1 MIQICTLKSLENV
14 KPFYYITKDLEIIN
28 ANNNNVKSIWYS
40 KRGGYPMV
48 SLEQYGSK
56 KSRNVPVHKIVA
68 LAFIENRD
76 DYILIEHLDDNPL
89 NYKPENLMFS
99 NHSNNGKR
107 AFINGHPNRVEK
119 LYFVSLWNG
128 FMCIGTMKEISKW
141 TGIKRMT
148 LYDHLYRKRKS
159 KTIQDVLLLKDI
171 SGTKTG
177 LQDSETV
184 VNA

>member
-14 KPFYYITKDLEIIN
+14 KPFYYITEDLQILN
-28 ANNNNVKSIWYS
+28 AKTYSPKSIWYC

-56 KSRNVPVHKIVA
+56 HPRNIPMHKIVA

-76 DYILIEHLDDNPL
+76 DYILIEHLDDNPM

-107 AFINGHPNRVEK
+107 AFINGHTNREES
-119 LYFVSLWNG
+119 LYYVSLWDG
-128 FMCIGTMKEISKW
+128 PTCIGTMKEISEW
-141 TGIKRMT
+141 TGISRMT
-148 LYDHLYRKRKS
+148 LYDHLYKKRNS
-159 KTIQDVLLLKDI
+159 RTIQDVLLLKEI
-171 SGTKTG
+171 NETK
-177 LQDSETV
+177 
-184 VNA
+184 